1 MQVLPVDLVAII
13 ATIMGISVVLVPVIG
28 LTARFALKPLVESLG
43 HFFQSRNVEESVR
56 ILERRMGLLEQ
67 HLETMETTLLR
78 LSEAAEFHRDLR
90 SGGAAQIGSGG
101 SPAQL
106 PGAAAP
112 PSSTGP
118 ATRPG
123 DSRP

>member
-1 MQVLPVDLVAII
+1 MQLLPVDLTAIVAVV
-13 ATIMGISVVLVPVIG
+13 MGISVILVPVIG

-56 ILERRMGLLEQ
+56 ILERRMSLLEQ
-67 HLETMETTLLR
+67 HLETMETTLMR

-90 SGGAAQIGSGG
+90 SGGAGHIGPGG
-101 SPAQL
+101 SPAL

-123 DSRP
+123 DTRP